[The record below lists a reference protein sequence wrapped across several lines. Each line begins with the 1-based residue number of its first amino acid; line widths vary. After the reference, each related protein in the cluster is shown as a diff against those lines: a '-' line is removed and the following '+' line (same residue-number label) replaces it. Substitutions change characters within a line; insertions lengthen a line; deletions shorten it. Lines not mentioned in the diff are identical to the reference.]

1 MFLNNNHDGAFGVRF
16 TTNSDII
23 SVTPVV
29 NEKNV
34 VSSDFGTDIA
44 VIAGN
49 GSFEQNQPVAVVTM
63 KDNGVLNF
71 SDVRFNEANVGGH
84 TVNLVENN
92 DVAVAVYPNPVATSM
107 ALTVSAPESGSL
119 TIRIYDAFGKLVN
132 TIHNGNVST
141 GTVNATWNTMDMN
154 GTLVAAGSYIVR
166 VEGAG
171 VSTSKV
177 VSVVR

>member
-1 MFLNNNHDGAFGVRF
+1 
-16 TTNSDII
+16 
-23 SVTPVV
+23 
-29 NEKNV
+29 
-34 VSSDFGTDIA
+34 
-44 VIAGN
+44 
-49 GSFEQNQPVAVVTM
+49 
-63 KDNGVLNF
+63 
-71 SDVRFNEANVGGH
+71 
-84 TVNLVENN
+84 
-92 DVAVAVYPNPVATSM
+92 M